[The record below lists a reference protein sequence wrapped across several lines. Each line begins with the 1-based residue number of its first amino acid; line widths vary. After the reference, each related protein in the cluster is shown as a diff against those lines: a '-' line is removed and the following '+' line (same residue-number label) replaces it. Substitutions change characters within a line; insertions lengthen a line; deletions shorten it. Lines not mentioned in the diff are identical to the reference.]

1 MTQSLP
7 ARICLVAQPE
17 EQIIIVPLK
26 ILDVHGLEVVSPI
39 PRDSLP
45 VVIVGI
51 LDASFTPARLP

>member
-1 MTQSLP
+1 V
-7 ARICLVAQPE
+7 RICLVAQPDE
-17 EQIIIVPLK
+17 NIIIVPLE
-26 ILDVHGLEVVSPI
+26 ILDMHRLEVVSPI